1 MMRKGLYVVAML
13 ALVLTLGVFHGGY
26 AQSGPHQ
33 DTFTVFASYQFNVLK
48 HPTGMT
54 ITALDNVLYIADTD
68 NNVIRSF
75 PLSGGPLQIVAG
87 TGAAGYVDGARLSA
101 QFSGP
106 TGIVGVHQQAAA
118 TRTGGPYSWSRLY
131 VNDAANH
138 VLRRICVG
146 FPPSASQAGC
156 SATSTNNVVTLA
168 GTQTQGFV
176 DGTGSAARFA
186 AMGGLSAPSSTGLLE
201 FYSVDT
207 QNHAVRDVN
216 SSGTVTTYC
225 GTGTAGYANGFRT
238 SSQWNMPS
246 KAAWDGAG
254 NMYVTDT
261 GNYMLRKIDT
271 AGNVTSFAGSGQWGY
286 ADGSATVAKFKLP
299 TGVAYNPSDGFIY
312 VADTHANVIRKVDGA
327 GNVSTYAGT
336 GTPGL
341 TNGSLGQAQFSC
353 PSEVIILNNLMYV
366 SDTCNN
372 VIRRIDMT
380 SGVVSTYIS

>member
-1 MMRKGLYVVAML
+1 MRKALLVFAAIAIVLGLGL
-13 ALVLTLGVFHGGY
+13 LRGTHALT
-26 AQSGPHQ
+26 APHE

-54 ITALDNVLYIADTD
+54 ITVLDNVLYIADTD

-75 PLSGGPLQIVAG
+75 SLNGGTLQTVAG
-87 TGAAGYVDGARLSA
+87 SGTTGYVDGARLSA
-101 QFSGP
+101 QFNGP
-106 TGIVGVHQQAAA
+106 TGIVGVRQQAAA
-118 TRTGGPYSWSRLY
+118 TRTGGPYFWSRLY

-138 VLRRICVG
+138 VVRRICIG
-146 FPPSASQAGC
+146 NPPPASQQGC

-186 AMGGLSAPSSTGLLE
+186 AMGGLSAPGSSGLLD
-201 FYSVDT
+201 FYTVDT
-207 QNHAVRDVN
+207 QNHAIRDVN

-225 GTGTAGYANGFRT
+225 GTGTAGYVNGFRT
-238 SSQWNMPS
+238 NSQWNMPS
-246 KAAWDGAG
+246 KATWDSAG

-261 GNYMLRKIDT
+261 ANYMLRKIDT

-312 VADTHANVIRKVDGA
+312 VADSHSNVIRRVDSA

-341 TNGSLGQAQFSC
+341 TNGSLSQAQFSC